1 MLVETN
7 KIDNEQLNRPLL
19 EVKGLR
25 IEGLSEKGWQE
36 IVRGVNL
43 QLKRGEILGLI
54 GESGA
59 GKSTIGLA
67 AMGFAR
73 DGCRITAGEI
83 IFDGIELSSAPE
95 NEKRKLRGTRISY
108 VAQSAA
114 AAFNPAHRLLDQF
127 AEGPVDHGVMS
138 RTKAKEKG
146 RALYRSL
153 DLPDPE
159 NIGERWPHQVSGGQ
173 LQRMM
178 VAMAMSCGPDL
189 IIFDEPTTALD
200 VTTQIEVLKT
210 IKEIVTDSNV
220 AALYITHDLAVVAQL
235 ADQLMVLRYGNL
247 VEVNSTGQILEAP
260 KEDYTRALLDART
273 RHEKTTAQFKDSSTL
288 LSIDSVTAGY
298 GKGPDVLQEVSV
310 SVERGRT
317 VAVVGESGSGK
328 STLARVITGLLPPRS
343 GEILFQGELLPHAL
357 AQRTKQQLRKAQMI
371 YQLPD
376 VALNPRQ
383 RVRDIVGRPL
393 SFYLGLRGKERERR
407 IIELLEQIELSETYI
422 NRLPDELSGG
432 EKQRICIAR
441 ALAAEPE
448 LIICDEVTSALDTIV
463 AKAILDLLQ
472 RLQYELQLTYL
483 FISHDIDTV
492 ASIADRV
499 VVLYAGRVAEQGSK
513 SAVFQPPFHPYTR
526 LLLSSVPEMKLDWL
540 EKTLST
546 REAQAGIAREVKIT
560 ERGCPFAERCP
571 VAIPE
576 ICVRDR
582 PPLQTPASGHVFA
595 CQHTPEML
603 LDHSA

>member
-571 VAIPE
+571 VAIPD
-576 ICVRDR
+576 ICVNVR
-582 PPLQTPASGHVFA
+582 PPLQTLSSGHLFA
-595 CQHTPEML
+595 CQHSPQEL
-603 LDHSA
+603 A